1 MDLSVLR
8 VRQFG
13 ALLVGPQTRFT
24 TDPVAQAV
32 LVLVLAV
39 VVDVALLLAR
49 QAGRLDL
56 KLVPSRAVLLPSQT
70 STFGTF
76 HFNGRG

>member
-1 MDLSVLR
+1 MWR

-24 TDPVAQAV
+24 AGPVAQAV

-39 VVDVALLLAR
+39 VVNIALLLAR

-56 KLVPSRAVLLPSQT
+56 KLVPSRAVLLPLQT
-70 STFGTF
+70 PTFGTF
-76 HFNGRG
+76 HFSEGG